1 MANKVVTKNEVYLN
15 GNYYPITRP
24 VQQVLAS
31 IYPAKVIIG
40 DTTRDSQIR
49 ASVISWSDFRGGIG
63 VERMEGAKDVDRAW
77 WSTCSLRY
85 KRHLVLPAKT
95 IGGVANSDADG
106 DSLDIIQE
114 YNGELYCIYSN
125 QKIYK
130 FNSGNDGFGSALDTL
145 PAVATDA
152 LQARMGGIL
161 YLVVAYGTGHMYVK
175 SKYEDD
181 STATKELESDDT
193 YNDNTSTDSNAPFPA
208 KFLTFWDD
216 KLWGIGDNGQMWY
229 ASTIGTEVADAK
241 LPLPDGHVTD
251 LFVARNASGNPVIY
265 AMTKEG
271 LFAHDFSN
279 NKFVETQLAL
289 PFHNE
294 NGKGSIRWRDSVYI
308 PAGLGIYKYIN
319 GSNSAVVSVVGADRD
334 DGLPSDNRGSI
345 AQLLG
350 THNDLIALV
359 DGTLTPSNVDMFASG
374 NESSVISDTTGYSA
388 ILGWNE
394 IGWEVKWTAAGAD
407 QGKTITSGYVTDVG
421 GNLAS
426 TNPYRLYWGFD
437 GDLYYQQ
444 LQSDVINP
452 NQVVNYK
459 YEDDVDGLHYTA
471 WFSADQVEVD
481 KLALE
486 LKIET
491 DDCDTNQTVAVAYA
505 LDYDDSSYTSMGTIT
520 SDGTTTYT
528 FGSSLGTAFRAIQ
541 FKLTLAT
548 DTQNASPD
556 VVNMSLIYRKKL
568 ESKFGWSVNID
579 MNKTYKGN
587 SPKALRS
594 NILSA
599 IQSNTLLEF
608 TFRDDTTT
616 NRNYYV
622 DITSAQGL
630 EHTAYDERG
639 STQLLLTEP

>member
-95 IGGVANSDADG
+95 IGGVANTDATG
-106 DSLDIIQE
+106 ESLDVIQE
-114 YNGELYCIYSN
+114 YNGELYCIYSSK
-125 QKIYK
+125 KIYR
-130 FNSGNDGFGSALDTL
+130 FNSGNDGFGGELNEL
-145 PAVATDA
+145 PATATDA
-152 LQARMGGIL
+152 IQVRIGGTL
-161 YLVVAYGTGHMYVK
+161 YLVVAYGTGYMYV
-175 SKYEDD
+175 
-181 STATKELESDDT
+181 TAASGDELVSGDT
-193 YNDNTSTDSNAPFPA
+193 YNDRTTTDANAPFA
-208 KFLTFWDD
+208 TKFLTFWDD
-216 KLWGIGDNGQMWY
+216 KLWGIGNDGQLWY
-229 ASTIGTEVADAK
+229 ATTLGTEALDAK

-271 LFAHDFSN
+271 LYAHDFSES
-279 NKFVETQLAL
+279 KFVATQLAL

-394 IGWEVKWTAAGAD
+394 IGWEVKWTAAGTD
-407 QGKTITSGYVTDVG
+407 QGKKITSGYVTDVG

-486 LKIET
+486 FKIET
-491 DDCDTNQTVAVAYA
+491 DDCSSTQTVAVAYA

-579 MNKTYKGN
+579 MNKGYKGN

>member
-1 MANKVVTKNEVYLN
+1 
-15 GNYYPITRP
+15 
-24 VQQVLAS
+24 
-31 IYPAKVIIG
+31 
-40 DTTRDSQIR
+40 
-49 ASVISWSDFRGGIG
+49 
-63 VERMEGAKDVDRAW
+63 
-77 WSTCSLRY
+77 
-85 KRHLVLPAKT
+85 
-95 IGGVANSDADG
+95 
-106 DSLDIIQE
+106 
-114 YNGELYCIYSN
+114 
-125 QKIYK
+125 
-130 FNSGNDGFGSALDTL
+130 
-145 PAVATDA
+145 
-152 LQARMGGIL
+152 MGGIL

-175 SKYEDD
+175 SKFEDD
-181 STATKELESDDT
+181 ITATKELESDDT
-193 YNDNTSTDSNAPFPA
+193 YNDNTATDPIADAPYA
-208 KFLTFWDD
+208 TQFLTFWDD
-216 KLWGIGDNGQMWY
+216 KLWGIDDTGQMWY
-229 ASTIGTEVADAK
+229 ASTIGTEVLDAK
-241 LPLPDGHVTD
+241 LPLPKGHVTD

-568 ESKFGWSVNID
+568 ESKFGWAVNID
-579 MNKTYKGN
+579 MNKGYKGN

>member
-1 MANKVVTKNEVYLN
+1 MANKVVKENEVYLN
-15 GNYYPITRP
+15 GSYYPITRP

-31 IYPAKVIIG
+31 IYPAKVVIG

-95 IGGVANSDADG
+95 RGGVANSDATG
-106 DSLDIIQE
+106 SSLDIIQE
-114 YNGELYCIYSN
+114 FNGELYCVYSN
-125 QKIYK
+125 KKVYQ
-130 FNSGNDGFGSALDTL
+130 FNTGNDGFGSALDTL
-145 PAVATDA
+145 PSEPTDA
-152 LQARMGGIL
+152 LQVRMGGTL
-161 YLVVAYGTGHMYVK
+161 YLVIAHGTGYTYT
-175 SKYEDD
+175 SDA
-181 STATKELESDDT
+181 SSFTDDT
-193 YNDNTSTDSNAPFPA
+193 TDA

-216 KLWGIGDNGQMWY
+216 KLWGIDNTGQMWY
-229 ASTIGTEVADAK
+229 ASSIGTEVNDAK
-241 LPLPDGHVTD
+241 LPLPNGHVTD

-294 NGKGSIRWRDSVYI
+294 NGKGSLRWRDSVYI

-319 GSNSAVVSVVGADRD
+319 GSNSAVVSVVGPDRD

-374 NESSVISDTTGYSA
+374 NESSVIDDSTGFSA
-388 ILGWNE
+388 ILAYNE
-394 IGWEVKWTAAGAD
+394 TGWEVKWTAAGTD
-407 QGKTITSGYVTDVG
+407 QGKKITSGFVTDVG
-421 GNLAS
+421 GNLSS
-426 TNPYRLYWGFD
+426 TNAYRMYWGFN
-437 GDLYYQQ
+437 GELYYQQ

-452 NQVVNYK
+452 NQVVNYD
-459 YEDDVDGLHYTA
+459 YEDSVDGLHYTPH
-471 WFSADQVEVD
+471 FSADQVEVD

-486 LKIET
+486 LKAET
-491 DDCDTNQTVAVAYA
+491 GSCNANQTVKVEYA
-505 LDYDDSSYTSMGTIT
+505 LDYDESTYYTMGTIT
-520 SDGTTTYT
+520 TNGTTTYT
-528 FGSSLGTAFRAIQ
+528 FGSSLGTEFRAIQ
-541 FKLTLAT
+541 FKITLAT
-548 DTQNASPD
+548 NTVNASPD
-556 VVNMSLIYRKKL
+556 LINLTLIYRKKL

-579 MNKTYKGN
+579 MNKGYKGN

-599 IQSNTLLEF
+599 VQSNTLLEF
-608 TFRDDTTT
+608 TFRDDSTT